1 MTINKAINGLS
12 TLTERISLADDRQDA
27 IAMGIKSLEAWV
39 KLKEEIDQLPSG
51 VLRDSVYVSK
61 SDLINLIDK
70 CLSEVKHDI

>member
-39 KLKEEIDQLPSG
+39 KLKEEINQLPGG

-61 SDLINLIDK
+61 VDLINLIDK
-70 CLSEVKHDI
+70 CLSEVANDN